1 MVCVAD
7 ENYEA
12 MLRHYAHVL
21 VGRVDSRSET
31 ASGPEFRL
39 SSIRVWKGDKKSI
52 VLRNTNGTCGKYPA
66 LGRVYLVF
74 AASDPQDVTMCS
86 PVMIER
92 APSQRRRTMK
102 ADEPAF
108 TRMARSRCLSR
119 CSTDRRS
126 R

>member
-86 PVMIER
+86 PALGVWESR
-92 APSQRRRTMK
+92 AK
-102 ADEPAF
+102 VAI
-108 TRMARSRCLSR
+108 TRLDRSRHLPPLSLPPE
-119 CSTDRRS
+119 DLK
-126 R
+126 